1 MTVLDTRQIDNSKT
15 VRTLAGSGRNQVVD
29 GKGGDASFMDI
40 YGISCIRGGDL
51 FVVGGSCVLRRVT
64 KDGVVSTVA
73 GTPCQSGQQDGDLRL
88 AKFSSCVLSIAC
100 NFSGS
105 GRKFMADTDNH
116 AIRFVDPD
124 GIVGTIAGG
133 NGSGF
138 LDGSIDLSMF
148 NHPVGVAVDE
158 DGQIFVADFENH
170 RIRMVSP
177 GTDGVPVVST
187 IAGCGEP
194 GLRDGPGKSARLM
207 YPLSLHLDLAT
218 STLYFTQRHC
228 LRKISLP
235 KKHHPKLESSM
246 LRDLQSLTTDDTN
259 LADVMFTVE
268 GKPIYAYKA
277 LLSVRSQYFN
287 RMFSS
292 GMKESVHATSS
303 AKVTE
308 IPVEDVDYESFKALV
323 VYLTTDQLTVDFN
336 DYKRM
341 CQLLVACD
349 QFMVDRLK
357 VHCERVLGNQIQAE
371 NVFEL
376 VQLADLHGAE
386 HLKDAALKYVAQHIS
401 DLCDKP
407 EMSQLPPQFLVD
419 VIKISKKL

>member
-133 NGSGF
+133 NGLGF
-138 LDGSIDLSMF
+138 RDGPIDLSMF
-148 NHPVGVAVDE
+148 SRPFGVAVDE
-158 DGQIFVADFENH
+158 DGQIFVADIENH

-187 IAGCGEP
+187 IAGCGEK
-194 GLRDGPGKSARLM
+194 GLQDGPGRGAKLT
-207 YPLSLHLDLAT
+207 YPLSLLLDHAT
-218 STLYFTQRHC
+218 NTLYFTQYHC
-228 LRKISLP
+228 LRKISLPKKHYPTQYQSLRKISLP

-386 HLKDAALKYVAQHIS
+386 HLKDAH
-401 DLCDKP
+401 
-407 EMSQLPPQFLVD
+407 
-419 VIKISKKL
+419 